1 MSKRFAVVLPLVGC
15 LAAGLS
21 ACGGGATQV
30 NELRFNQHADGT
42 FSGSAGP
49 AWSEAEIRAQAC
61 HGNGAA
67 TLVTSPSASGL
78 DFHGRCGGAPVNSYG
93 SAAAPVQSEA
103 PAHSTAPGGWDG
115 STPFVD

>member
-1 MSKRFAVVLPLVGC
+1 MSKRFSVVLPVC
-15 LAAGLS
+15 LAMGLS

-49 AWSEAEIRAQAC
+49 AWSEAEIRVQAC

-78 DFHGRCGGAPVNSYG
+78 DFHGRCGGASVNSYG
-93 SAAAPVQSEA
+93 SAAQVQSAA